1 MQQCNVAVGD
11 VRTFFFGAI
20 RTVLLRLRSV
30 GLGSLVLW
38 QNHELRLQRM
48 RVESSGYVK

>member
-11 VRTFFFGAI
+11 IRTFLFGAI

-30 GLGSLVLW
+30 RLRAVVLW
-38 QNHELRLQRM
+38 QNHELCL
-48 RVESSGYVK
+48 Y